1 MKKLRTEGMTSGK
14 ETGMMFK
21 VSVEGLPDIIMVGR
35 SPGAIKAALRKIVKQ
50 PSMINDVE
58 RMPRSKVK
66 KMYRDLGAGKEPEE
80 NVEESR
86 RDQILKRVL
95 KPLKDKEKL
104 FPQKKEYPPHLQ
116 GDSIGKAR
124 AAFKHTKVNNEEVE
138 TIKTRVGERP
148 KGPGWGLHRSGQQRK
163 EPHDVWKRTTKKV
176 VANNEE
182 LDRRN
187 LKKVNEISKGKA
199 RDYISHASR
208 DIYHL
213 GQAQGSDP
221 HQDYEKG
228 PERKAAKRV
237 GGINRATKILMR
249 DKKKR
254 LPDWGTP
261 ESTKK
266 AKKQTPGEKN

>member
-1 MKKLRTEGMTSGK
+1 MAMTSGK

-80 NVEESR
+80 NVEESK

-124 AAFKHTKVNNEEVE
+124 AAFKHTKVNNEE
-138 TIKTRVGERP
+138 
-148 KGPGWGLHRSGQQRK
+148 
-163 EPHDVWKRTTKKV
+163 
-176 VANNEE
+176 

-187 LKKVNEISKGKA
+187 LKKVVEEEKINETSKRKA
-199 RDYISHASR
+199 RDYITHASR

-221 HQDYEKG
+221 YQDYEKG

-237 GGINRATKILMR
+237 GGINRATKILMK

-261 ESTKK
+261 ESTKR